1 MLSRLLIKNYALID
15 NLDISFDQD
24 LNVITGETG
33 AGKSI
38 VLGALG
44 LILGQRAESKYFFN
58 QQKKCIVEGFFQI
71 QSYHLESF
79 FEAHDL
85 DYDGETVL
93 RREIAL
99 DGKSRAFINDTP
111 VTLNVL
117 KALGQQLID
126 VHSQHATLEINN
138 ADFQLL
144 VVDVMANH
152 EALLKDYRQEHQQ
165 YKKLQKK
172 LKSLEE
178 SIDQAK
184 ADQDYFQFQYDELS
198 EAALQAN
205 EQEHLENELNS
216 LTHAEEIK
224 RNLLSANYLMLQQEG
239 AVHPLLKEA
248 LSQIQ
253 SLEKYQPAIGPLA
266 ERLKSALIEIKDIAD
281 ELETLEQQTFFN
293 EQRAEEINERLSLI
307 YSLQKKHRVNSNQ
320 ELLKLQDE
328 LSEKLNQ
335 ILFADEDLQKLQK
348 ELNVLQKSL
357 QEKAEIISQNRKK
370 VIPEIEKHVLAIL
383 EQVGMSNAQIKVE
396 QHIKASSAFDENGI
410 DQIRFLFNANKG
422 HQLNELQKVA
432 SGGELSRLMLSIK
445 SLIAK
450 KTALPTI
457 IFDEIDTGVSGEVAH
472 RVGNIMQELAKD
484 MQVIT
489 ITHLPQMASKG
500 QSHYFVYKTLK
511 DELTYTQI
519 KKLNKE
525 ERVLEIAKMLSG
537 ENPKESALQN
547 ARELLQD

>member
-1 MLSRLLIKNYALID
+1 MLSRLVIKNYALID
-15 NLDISFDQD
+15 NLDISFDRD

-44 LILGQRAESKYFFN
+44 LILGQRAEGKYFFN
-58 QQKKCIVEGFFQI
+58 QQKKCIVEGFFNI
-71 QSYHLESF
+71 KSYLLKSF
-79 FEAHDL
+79 FEEFDL
-85 DYDGETVL
+85 DYDEETVL

-111 VTLNVL
+111 VTLQIL

-138 ADFQLL
+138 SDFQLL
-144 VVDVMANH
+144 VVDVMAQH
-152 EALLKDYRQEHQQ
+152 DELLKDYKSGYQNL
-165 YKKLQKK
+165 KKNQRT
-172 LKSLEE
+172 LKQLKEE
-178 SIDQAK
+178 SEKSK
-184 ADQDYFQFQYDELS
+184 ADQDYFQFLFDELES
-198 EAALQAN
+198 AN
-205 EQEHLENELNS
+205 LLADEQEDLENELNS

-224 RNLLSANYLMLQQEG
+224 KNLQSATSLISNNENAAYVQ
-239 AVHPLLKEA
+239 LKEA
-248 LSQIQ
+248 LNQIQ
-253 SLEKYQPAIGPLA
+253 SLEKFQPAIEEFA
-266 ERLKSALIEIKDIAD
+266 TRLKSALIEIKDVAD
-281 ELETLEQQTFFN
+281 ELESLEQNTSFN
-293 EQRAEEINERLSLI
+293 DTRADEINERLSLL
-307 YSLQKKHRVNSNQ
+307 YGLQKKHRLNSNL
-320 ELLKLQDE
+320 ELIALQNE

-335 ILFADEDLQKLQK
+335 ILFTDEDIINLEKDIETIENTLK
-348 ELNVLQKSL
+348 KNALTISSNRNKIIPSIEAYILKVLD
-357 QEKAEIISQNRKK
+357 
-370 VIPEIEKHVLAIL
+370 
-383 EQVGMSNAQIKVE
+383 QVGMNNAQLKIEQKVSE
-396 QHIKASSAFDENGI
+396 GEKLDQNGV

-422 HQLNELQKVA
+422 HQLNELNKVA

-457 IFDEIDTGVSGEVAH
+457 IFDEIDTGVSGEVAN

-500 QSHYFVYKTLK
+500 KSHYFVYKLIK
-511 DELTYTQI
+511 NDFTYTQI
-519 KKLNKE
+519 KKLNTE

-547 ARELLQD
+547 AKELLQE

>member
-71 QSYHLESF
+71 KSYHLESF

-85 DYDGETVL
+85 DYEAETVL

-111 VTLNVL
+111 VTLNIL
-117 KALGQQLID
+117 KALGLQLID

-138 ADFQLL
+138 TDFQLL
-144 VVDVMANH
+144 VVDVMADH
-152 EALLKDYRQEHQQ
+152 DTLLKDYHQEYHH
-165 YKKLQKK
+165 YKKQQKK

-178 SIDQAK
+178 AIDQAK
-184 ADQDYFQFQYDELS
+184 ADQDYFQFQFDELS
-198 EAALQAN
+198 EATLQAD

-224 RNLLSANYLMLQQEG
+224 RNLLSANYLMVQQEG
-239 AVHPLLKEA
+239 AAHPLLKEA

-266 ERLKSALIEIKDIAD
+266 ERLKSALIEIKDISD

-293 EQRAEEINERLSLI
+293 EQRAEEINERLSLL
-307 YSLQKKHRVNSNQ
+307 YSLQKKHRVNSNE
-320 ELLKLQDE
+320 ELLKLQNE

-383 EQVGMSNAQIKVE
+383 AQVGMNNAQIKVE
-396 QHIKASSAFDENGI
+396 QHIKASLAFDENGI